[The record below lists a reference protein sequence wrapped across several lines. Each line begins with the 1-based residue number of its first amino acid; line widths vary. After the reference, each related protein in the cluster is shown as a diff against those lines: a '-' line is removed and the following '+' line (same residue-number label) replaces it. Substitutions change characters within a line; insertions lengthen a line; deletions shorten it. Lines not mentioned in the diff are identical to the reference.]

1 MDVFNSLNTYKS
13 DCTYNDGDHLNTPAP
28 KSTKSFLI
36 PDFFSTS
43 SISTPAISPSTEKSL
58 NCPNDG
64 KNKGEHKHEQ
74 RLGFIFAP
82 YDTDVRSFIKIC
94 QFFLSSYQFLYSSI
108 DCIIFI
114 FNDIRARSLKP
125 P

>member
-1 MDVFNSLNTYKS
+1 MDVFSSLNTYKS

-43 SISTPAISPSTEKSL
+43 SISTPAISPSIEKSL

-74 RLGFIFAP
+74 RLGFIFTP
-82 YDTDVRSFIKIC
+82 YDTDVRSFIEIG
-94 QFFLSSYQFLYSSI
+94 QFF
-108 DCIIFI
+108 
-114 FNDIRARSLKP
+114 
-125 P
+125 